1 MISKPPAD
9 YDESKTLFVC
19 ALPQTAT
26 KEKIERLFSASAQ
39 HIVDIRLKLD
49 HDKNYAYV
57 EFDTQENKDSA
68 FSEAHH

>member
-1 MISKPPAD
+1 MNNNKSDYTLRISKPPAD

-26 KEKIERLFSASAQ
+26 KEKIEQLFSPLAG
-39 HIVDIRLKLD
+39 HIIDIRLKLE

-57 EFDTQENKDSA
+57 EFDTQ
-68 FSEAHH
+68 